1 MIPNQVE
8 TCIRSF
14 SPQYLVRWCPLSD
27 YFEIVHLGYLSNQH
41 SAHFG
46 SIFGLEPSHMLYYPK
61 KKVMDRMTHSIN
73 GQWTHK

>member
-27 YFEIVHLGYLSNQH
+27 YFEIVHLGYLSTFPPSDCH
-41 SAHFG
+41 LTCEDEAIG
-46 SIFGLEPSHMLYYPK
+46 IVCVSIEWSLKE
-61 KKVMDRMTHSIN
+61 
-73 GQWTHK
+73 